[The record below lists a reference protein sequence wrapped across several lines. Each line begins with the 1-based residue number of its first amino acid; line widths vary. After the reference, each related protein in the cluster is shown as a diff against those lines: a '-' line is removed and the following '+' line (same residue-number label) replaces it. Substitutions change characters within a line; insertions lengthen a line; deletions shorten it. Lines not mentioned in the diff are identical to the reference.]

1 MDISVTPNTRTYVIQ
16 LSTTIFMAISLG
28 ADAVI
33 CHLVFLLIDR
43 LLTFSSMHQA
53 SLCHQANCVV

>member
-43 LLTFSSMHQA
+43 LLTFSSNA
-53 SLCHQANCVV
+53 SS